1 MSESQCS
8 NLFTG
13 TCLWCVNMSFERRWT
28 VWAVHLLISTN
39 SQMILCSVFFFLSVL
54 CKATEIA
61 LRVSYS
67 LSKAFLHSSSWSH

>member
-28 VWAVHLLISTN
+28 FWAVHLLISTN
-39 SQMILCSVFFFLSVL
+39 SQMILCSVFCFCQS
-54 CKATEIA
+54 
-61 LRVSYS
+61 RV
-67 LSKAFLHSSSWSH
+67 KQQK